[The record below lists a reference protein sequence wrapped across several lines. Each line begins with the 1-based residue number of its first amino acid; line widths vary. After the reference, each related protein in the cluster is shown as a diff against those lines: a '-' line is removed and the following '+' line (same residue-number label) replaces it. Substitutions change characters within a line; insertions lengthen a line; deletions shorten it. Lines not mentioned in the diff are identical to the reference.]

1 MSHSPFVKGSDV
13 LLQAE
18 LQLILNAVVEG
29 VCGLDAQGNAT
40 FCNDGLLNMTGYS
53 AEEFIGKNFH
63 TLLHHSHFRAH
74 S

>member
-13 LLQAE
+13 VSQAE

-40 FCNDGLLNMTGYS
+40 LQ
-53 AEEFIGKNFH
+53 
-63 TLLHHSHFRAH
+63 
-74 S
+74 